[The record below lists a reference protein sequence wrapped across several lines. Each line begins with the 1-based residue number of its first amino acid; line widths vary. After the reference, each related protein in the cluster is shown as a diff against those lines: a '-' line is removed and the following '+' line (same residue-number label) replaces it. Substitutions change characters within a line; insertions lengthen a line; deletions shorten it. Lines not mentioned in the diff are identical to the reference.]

1 MLKFFQRFLRHFQKE
16 EAIEDIQEEAPK
28 KSFFLYITMV
38 PKILTYFRRER
49 GIAKKYLELVLID
62 NEEQPAYQVV
72 EIVESLMEDL
82 NFLYLVTGRADYFED
97 AIEEA
102 LEEYGLLVVVLPEVK
117 EPMPG
122 NLILDTRDWENHLD
136 IITPISYNTMINETS
151 ARLVSH

>member
-1 MLKFFQRFLRHFQKE
+1 MRHFQKE
-16 EAIEDIQEEAPK
+16 EPIEEIQEEAPK

-62 NEEQPAYQVV
+62 NEEQPAYQV
-72 EIVESLMEDL
+72 
-82 NFLYLVTGRADYFED
+82 
-97 AIEEA
+97 IEEA
-102 LEEYGLLVVVLPEVK
+102 LEEYGLLVVVLSEVK